1 MAAPSASCLVGP
13 VPFKDVAT
21 AVDDDHS
28 SPPEEYGDVVSDLPS
43 TTALGMVLRQYRGSW
58 VIQERV
64 TGFISLQRR
73 FTPRP
78 GDVLLASPAKC
89 GTTWLKALAFATMAR
104 GAYPPADPQHPLLR
118 MNPHECV
125 PFMDE
130 LFTAGQG
137 AGLEALPSPRLM
149 NTHMHH
155 ALLPASVTDNPDCKI
170 VFICRDPKDML
181 VSLWHFLR
189 GVRPCTFADLFD
201 SACEGKT
208 PNGPIWDHLLGYW
221 SASKTSP
228 DNILFLRYEE
238 MLVDPVDHVRKL
250 ARFIG
255 QPFSQGDEVAGI
267 PADIVKL
274 CSFDK
279 LKGLG
284 ANKAGSYD
292 GKVFNFSHES
302 FFRKGVA
309 GDWVNHMTPE
319 MAQRFDTI
327 IEDRLGGSGLTF
339 K

>member
-1 MAAPSASCLVGP
+1 MAALSASCLVGP

-21 AVDDDHS
+21 AVDGHS
-28 SPPEEYGDVVSDLPS
+28 STPEEYEDIVSGLPS
-43 TTALGMVLRQYRGSW
+43 STALGMVLRQYRGSW

-64 TGFISLQRR
+64 TAFISLQRR

-104 GAYPPADPQHPLLR
+104 GAYPPTDAQHPLLR

-130 LFTAGQG
+130 LFTAGQD
-137 AGLEALPSPRLM
+137 ARLEALPSPRLM
-149 NTHMHH
+149 HTHMHH
-155 ALLPASVTDNPDCKI
+155 SLLPASVT
-170 VFICRDPKDML
+170 RDPKDML
-181 VSLWHFLR
+181 VSLWHFVK
-189 GVRPCTFADLFD
+189 GVRPFTFDDLFN

-208 PNGPIWDHLLGYW
+208 PNGPIWDHLIGYW
-221 SASKTSP
+221 STSKTSP
-228 DNILFLRYEE
+228 DNVLFLRYEE
-238 MLVDPVDHVRKL
+238 MLIDPVGHVREL

-255 QPFSQGDEVAGI
+255 QPFSHADEAAGI

-279 LKGLG
+279 LKGQG
-284 ANKAGSYD
+284 ANTAGSYD
-292 GKVFNFSHES
+292 GKVFSFAHET

-309 GDWVNHMTPE
+309 GDWVNNMTPE

-327 IEDRLGGSGLTF
+327 IEDTLRGSGLTF

>member
-1 MAAPSASCLVGP
+1 MAALSASCLVGP

-21 AVDDDHS
+21 AVDGHS
-28 SPPEEYGDVVSDLPS
+28 STPEEYEDIVSGLPS
-43 TTALGMVLRQYRGSW
+43 STALGMVLRQYRGSW

-64 TGFISLQRR
+64 TAFISLQRR

-104 GAYPPADPQHPLLR
+104 GAYPPTDAQHPLLR

-130 LFTAGQG
+130 LFTAGQD
-137 AGLEALPSPRLM
+137 ARLEALPSPRLM
-149 NTHMHH
+149 HTHMHH
-155 ALLPASVTDNPDCKI
+155 SLLPASVTDNPDCKI

-181 VSLWHFLR
+181 VSLWHFVK
-189 GVRPCTFADLFD
+189 GVRPFTFDDLFN

-208 PNGPIWDHLLGYW
+208 PNGPIWDHLIGYW
-221 SASKTSP
+221 STSKTSP
-228 DNILFLRYEE
+228 DNVLFLRYEE
-238 MLVDPVDHVRKL
+238 MLIDPVGHVREL

-255 QPFSQGDEVAGI
+255 QPFSHADEAAGI

-279 LKGLG
+279 LKGQG
-284 ANKAGSYD
+284 ANTAGSYD
-292 GKVFNFSHES
+292 GKVFSFAHET

-309 GDWVNHMTPE
+309 GDWVNNMTPE

-327 IEDRLGGSGLTF
+327 IEDTLRGSGLTF